1 MPATDPLSWDRGTV
15 CDQTVT
21 VRQVMMTNLQD
32 TQLFKSQSQRT
43 RMIASVEEVT
53 SENETYFTSAFSL
66 QGNMEP
72 MK

>member
-1 MPATDPLSWDRGTV
+1 MAARPAMGKTAFGLNIA
-15 CDQTVT
+15 
-21 VRQVMMTNLQD
+21 TNVAL
-32 TQLFKSQSQRT
+32 TSEKAVAVFSLEMGAEQLVT

-72 MK
+72 KK